1 MRLSWKLFF
10 IMTPL
15 MILALTGFGTWMI
28 HITFSES
35 LEKEI
40 EQCSMENKYA
50 ETSYILTRRA
60 YEDIASGRFTEE
72 EVVAG
77 FHEAQ
82 SEQEGCLRIYDAGGN
97 VIYEDNPLTVQN
109 SIGENLSLSAN
120 FGLEVCEA
128 GGEFYVVALS
138 RTVNRTEA
146 EVTVET
152 IRRVTDVFT
161 NRDELSGIYRVGLLV
176 ASLFLGIL
184 IWLVMYL
191 SLRKTGELS
200 RAARA
205 LAGGDLS
212 RRAQVKGEDEIA
224 SLARDF
230 NRMADTMEKQMK
242 QLRDEALRKE
252 RFTSAFAHELKTP
265 LTSIIGYSE
274 MMATMDLST
283 EEIRMCGDYI
293 NRQSKRLQS
302 LSYKLLDMSFFG
314 KQAPQLKPIRCCHLA
329 AQVESVEKPLIEKRG
344 LIWRMDVAD
353 GWIRGDWDL
362 VQSLLFNLIDNG
374 VKASEEGGIIMLF
387 GRPDGDGY
395 AFVVA
400 DQGRGVAKEELPRLT
415 EAFYMVDKSRSRKE
429 GGAGLG
435 LTLCSQIAQIHG
447 AKLEFDSDTG
457 KGMRICVRFP
467 GMNLEQNKMKKS
479 LQRRTEKEPEAKRKK
494 NPGKNSQKE

>member
-1 MRLSWKLFF
+1 MKLSWKLFF

-40 EQCSMENKYA
+40 EPCSMENKYA

-77 FHEAQ
+77 FHEVQ
-82 SEQEGCLRIYDAGGN
+82 SEQEGCLRIYDADGN
-97 VIYEDNPLTVQN
+97 VIYEDNSLTVQN
-109 SIGENLSLSAN
+109 HIRERLSLSDN
-120 FGLEVCEA
+120 FGLEICEKD
-128 GGEFYVVALS
+128 GEFYVVALS

-152 IRRVTDVFT
+152 IWRVTDVFT

-191 SLRKTGELS
+191 SLQKTGELS
-200 RAARA
+200 QAARA
-205 LAGGDLS
+205 LAQGDLS
-212 RRAQVKGEDEIA
+212 RRAQIKGEDEIA

-230 NRMADTMEKQMK
+230 NWMADTMEKQMN

-252 RFTSAFAHELKTP
+252 QFTSAFAHELKTP

-274 MMATMDLST
+274 MMATMDLSS

-302 LSYKLLDMSFFG
+302 LSYKLLDMSFLG
-314 KQAPQLKPIRCCHLA
+314 KEAPTLKPIRCRRLA
-329 AQVESVEKPLIEKRG
+329 LQVESVEKPLIEKRG
-344 LIWRMDVAD
+344 LIWKMDVSD

-374 VKASEEGGIIMLF
+374 AKASAEGGIIMLF

-400 DQGRGVAKEELPRLT
+400 DQGHGVAKEELPRLT

-435 LTLCSQIAQIHG
+435 LTLCSQIAEIHG
-447 AKLEFDSDTG
+447 AALEFDSDTG

-467 GMNLEQNKMKKS
+467 GMDFGKK
-479 LQRRTEKEPEAKRKK
+479 PH
-494 NPGKNSQKE
+494 KNSQKKSQKQPRQKEQEIK